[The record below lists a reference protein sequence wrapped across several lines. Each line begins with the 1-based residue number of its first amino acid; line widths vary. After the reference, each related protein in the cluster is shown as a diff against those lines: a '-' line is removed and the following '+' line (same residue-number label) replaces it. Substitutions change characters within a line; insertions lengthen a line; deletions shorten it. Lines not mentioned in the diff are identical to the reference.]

1 VGLLLLKL
9 FSNTVDIIRNIFSLC
24 NSSVIQIRS
33 FWVIH
38 SIMSCSVLSSPRFQ
52 VVDLLEVRFLIHQ
65 RFCSLRMDIVSDIIW
80 DLSKLVT
87 GIFIHCEYTLFITGD
102 IIWDILSMS
111 SDFHSIVLLLSHKVC
126 SKLLLCSHFLCFHI
140 MHISSKYRFSL
151 SFSDSFICL
160 FFFLL

>member
-1 VGLLLLKL
+1 LLLKL

-65 RFCSLRMDIVSDIIW
+65 RFCSLRMNIISDLIW
-80 DLSKLVT
+80 NISKLVT
-87 GIFIHCEYTLFITGD
+87 SIFIHCEYTLFVAGY
-102 IIWDILSMS
+102 IIGNFCPVL
-111 SDFHSIVLLLSHKVC
+111 SDFHSIHFLFCKKVG
-126 SKLLLCSHFLCFHI
+126 SKLTLLGHFLSFHVV
-140 MHISSKYRFSL
+140 HVGDKSGFS
-151 SFSDSFICL
+151 FGVVDSFICF